1 MFYVFAKNF
10 DYLQT
15 FFFWECWISHEKEQF
30 SFIFR
35 ESGALLFKLLS
46 LFDRA
51 ISKLNYWM
59 AARPGYL
66 LLLQY
71 RKMVKLLRLEPLK
84 VIFVEC
90 AKFTAIYYH
99 DSSCV
104 D

>member
-1 MFYVFAKNF
+1 
-10 DYLQT
+10 
-15 FFFWECWISHEKEQF
+15 
-30 SFIFR
+30 
-35 ESGALLFKLLS
+35 
-46 LFDRA
+46 
-51 ISKLNYWM
+51 M